1 MKEET
6 NKEQKETFVEKLV
19 KKLKG
24 PAFVLELLSIIGA
37 EYGLALIFRKSNCCT
52 GVCVLAIAFII
63 AALCFIFLKK
73 KEVIKAKIELNDFR
87 KLFQNLVSKWQSI
100 LLLLYFLIH
109 LEWVSNISYDAFF
122 GGEGCFWGNIIL
134 TLAGLLAIYLSLLLF
149 PPSETNKPAHERTLL
164 FCGLSLSRGQNGF
177 EVSPRNIDLL
187 LKPLLNEEWPPEKSQ
202 KLKRIVIFPSTP
214 CLTFAKLSTEKERED
229 IFNYSQNKKLFD
241 QYNDIVDKHN
251 TYGKTQECGQKT
263 LVELIKAITGK
274 EIEVCLSEPVD
285 YDNMDK
291 ALSVITAE
299 LKKYETNSNGRQ
311 ITSDTLLYI
320 SPGTGV
326 IGSALTAF
334 AVPGSRLVLY
344 FTQTKEDNHL
354 INIGLKTGVND
365 SIMSELINNE

>member
-1 MKEET
+1 MEVQR
-6 NKEQKETFVEKLV
+6 NKAWQGMVFI
-19 KKLKG
+19 
-24 PAFVLELLSIIGA
+24 LELLSIIGA
-37 EYGLALIFRKSNCCT
+37 ECGLALIFRRNDYCT
-52 GVCVLAIAFII
+52 GIWALAIALIMAVF
-63 AALCFIFLKK
+63 CFIFLKRH
-73 KEVIKAKIELNDFR
+73 EIIKARIEINDFR
-87 KLFQNLVSKWQSI
+87 KLFQNLVSSWQSI
-100 LLLLYFLIH
+100 VLLLYFLIH
-109 LEWVSNISYDAFF
+109 LEWVSNVSYDAFF
-122 GGEGCFWGNIIL
+122 GGEGYFWGNIIL
-134 TLAGLLAIYLSLLLF
+134 AFAGLIAIYLSLLLF

-187 LKPLLNEEWPPEKSQ
+187 LKPLLDDEWDNKMSPVFK
-202 KLKRIVIFPSTP
+202 KIDILPSTP
-214 CLTFAKLSTEKERED
+214 CLTFAKLSTEEERNN
-229 IFNYSQNKKLFD
+229 IFKYSPNKKLFD

-299 LKKYETNSNGRQ
+299 LKKHETDSNGRQ
-311 ITSDTLLYI
+311 VTSDTLLYI

-344 FTQTKEDNHL
+344 FTQTKQDNHL

-365 SIMSELINNE
+365 SIMSELISNE